1 MASEKLRNAEL
12 TVNVLCIIF
21 VILYHKFY
29 DLQIWQY
36 VRSLLKINSFISP
49 FVDTQDDK
57 EDAITIAALI
67 FVSWYL

>member
-1 MASEKLRNAEL
+1 MASEKLRNAKL
-12 TVNVLCIIF
+12 TVNVLF

-36 VRSLLKINSFISP
+36 VRSLLKINTFISP
-49 FVDTQDDK
+49 FVDSQDDK
-57 EDAITIAALI
+57 EDAITIATLI